1 MNLRAISFTLTAVA
15 TVLLALALAL
25 AGLLLHALAL
35 VLTAGLW
42 AYWFYRQNTNF
53 AALGFGMIG
62 AFAILGG
69 FASLDGAGVQ
79 LNFYLLLSSV
89 LLALGGYDLADL
101 HSLLQKLG
109 ENESEQSSRVRQHY
123 TRLRLVLFAGLI
135 LGILG
140 FNWQLSLTFG
150 WIVSLALLGTFG
162 LGIMVRFLL
171 NGQE

>member
-1 MNLRAISFTLTAVA
+1 MSIRALSFTLTAVA
-15 TVLLALALAL
+15 AVLLALALTL
-25 AGLLLHALAL
+25 AGLFLHALAL
-35 VLTAGLW
+35 ALTAGLW
-42 AYWFYRQNTNF
+42 AYWFHRQNAKS

-69 FASLDGAGVQ
+69 FASIDGTGVQ

-89 LLALGGYDLADL
+89 LLVLAGYDLADL

-109 ENESEQSSRVRQHY
+109 EHESEQSSRVRQHY
-123 TRLRLVLFAGLI
+123 IRLGLVLFVGLI
-135 LGILG
+135 MGILG
-140 FNWQLSLTFG
+140 FNWQLSLSFG
-150 WIVSLALLGTFG
+150 WIVSLALFGTLG